1 MARRRTPDRRDPL
14 AERVWDAQVTIVRGA
29 RDRRLRQRVAD
40 LRVAVSSS
48 APKIAAAAVAL
59 VTIAAIAAVALVGN
73 RRGAVTA
80 SVVAGYHLPLRC
92 RGATITAADPAYARV
107 KFDPANPCWQYGA
120 EVTAIFHF
128 NGEWGLVVGTT
139 PRPSVFWPGC
149 TTPSAIPSWFWR
161 DFESRCVI
169 RN

>member
-1 MARRRTPDRRDPL
+1 MPRRRTPDRGDPL
-14 AERVWDAQVTIVRGA
+14 AEPVWDAQVTIVRGD

-40 LRVAVSSS
+40 LRAAVSLRAAKIVAV
-48 APKIAAAAVAL
+48 AVAL
-59 VTIAAIAAVALVGN
+59 ATLSAIAEVAFV
-73 RRGAVTA
+73 RPRGAVTA
-80 SVVAGYHLPLRC
+80 GVVAGDHLPLRC

>member
-1 MARRRTPDRRDPL
+1 MR
-14 AERVWDAQVTIVRGA
+14 
-29 RDRRLRQRVAD
+29 
-40 LRVAVSSS
+40 
-48 APKIAAAAVAL
+48 AAK
-59 VTIAAIAAVALVGN
+59 IAAVAVALATLSAIAEVAFV
-73 RRGAVTA
+73 RPQGAVTA
-80 SVVAGYHLPLRC
+80 GVVAGDHLPLRC